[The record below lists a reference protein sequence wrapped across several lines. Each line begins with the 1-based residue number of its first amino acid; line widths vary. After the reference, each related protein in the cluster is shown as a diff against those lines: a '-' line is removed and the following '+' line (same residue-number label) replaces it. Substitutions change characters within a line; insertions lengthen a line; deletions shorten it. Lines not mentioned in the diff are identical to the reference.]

1 MSNVTQILAAVRA
14 GDLAPAMRLFERVD
28 AELRQVAGAP
38 WKAWQ
43 ATTLEEINTAE
54 AKQP

>member
-43 ATTLEEINTAE
+43 ATTREEINTAE